1 MSKEI
6 DNNLTL
12 KIFAII
18 IAIIL
23 RSYVMSKENPP
34 RTKPIRN
41 VVVNFTNIESLE
53 QQHLVIMDPKIAKI
67 NVELS
72 GKANNLKSID
82 EKDILAT
89 VDLSG
94 YKEGDVKVPVYVEVP
109 SDVKLVDY
117 SPKEILFK
125 FEKIVKEEHLIT
137 LETVG
142 ELPKGYILG
151 EAEIRPQS
159 IYIEGPRSWVDSV
172 SGVVAEVELDD
183 KVDDIKALVP
193 INLVNSKGEDV
204 RGLEQEENFVDIF
217 IPVYHSKTVPIE
229 LQTEGQLPD
238 NHDIVDIKI
247 EPATVNIKGKKED
260 LKHINSISTRILDI
274 NSLVGK
280 RNVLVELD
288 LPEKV
293 DLVDPNQQVTIT
305 LNIDESKSKTF
316 NYTLKDINIKNLD
329 PQLKIDE
336 ADLEQGFEV
345 VLVGIA
351 ENVDVINKED
361 LFIEIDLKDL
371 EEGTH
376 KVDLNIRE
384 EAGILSMDIIPK
396 SLDIKLLKE

>member
-125 FEKIVKEEHLIT
+125 FEKNSKGRTSNYIGNCW
-137 LETVG
+137 G

-217 IPVYHSKTVPIE
+217 IPVYHSK
-229 LQTEGQLPD
+229 LYL
-238 NHDIVDIKI
+238 
-247 EPATVNIKGKKED
+247 
-260 LKHINSISTRILDI
+260 
-274 NSLVGK
+274 
-280 RNVLVELD
+280 
-288 LPEKV
+288 
-293 DLVDPNQQVTIT
+293 
-305 LNIDESKSKTF
+305 
-316 NYTLKDINIKNLD
+316 
-329 PQLKIDE
+329 
-336 ADLEQGFEV
+336 
-345 VLVGIA
+345 
-351 ENVDVINKED
+351 
-361 LFIEIDLKDL
+361 
-371 EEGTH
+371 
-376 KVDLNIRE
+376 
-384 EAGILSMDIIPK
+384 
-396 SLDIKLLKE
+396 

>member
-1 MSKEI
+1 
-6 DNNLTL
+6 
-12 KIFAII
+12 
-18 IAIIL
+18 
-23 RSYVMSKENPP
+23 MSKENPP
-34 RTKPIRN
+34 KTQIIRN
-41 VVVNFTNIESLE
+41 VEVVLTNTESLE
-53 QQHLVIMDPKIAKI
+53 KENLVIMEPKTAKI
-67 NVELS
+67 SVELS
-72 GKANNLKSID
+72 GKRNNFKSID
-82 EKDILAT
+82 AKDIIAT
-89 VDLSG
+89 VDLAG
-94 YKEGDVKVPVYVEVP
+94 YKEGDVKVPVYVEDIP
-109 SDVKLVDY
+109 DLKIVDY

-137 LETVG
+137 LETAG

-193 INLVNSKGEDV
+193 INLVNSKGDHV
-204 RGLEQEENFVDIF
+204 RGLEQEQNFVDIF

-229 LQTEGQLPD
+229 LQTEGQLPS

-260 LKHINSISTRILDI
+260 LKHINSISTRIMDI

-305 LNIDESKSKTF
+305 LNIDESKSKSF
-316 NYTLKDINIKNLD
+316 NYTLKDVDIKNLD

-336 ADLEQGFEV
+336 ADLEQSFEV
-345 VLVGIA
+345 IIVGIA
-351 ENVDVINKED
+351 ENIDTIEKED
-361 LFIEIDLKDL
+361 LFIEMDLKDL

-384 EAGILSMDIIPK
+384 ETGILSMDIVPK